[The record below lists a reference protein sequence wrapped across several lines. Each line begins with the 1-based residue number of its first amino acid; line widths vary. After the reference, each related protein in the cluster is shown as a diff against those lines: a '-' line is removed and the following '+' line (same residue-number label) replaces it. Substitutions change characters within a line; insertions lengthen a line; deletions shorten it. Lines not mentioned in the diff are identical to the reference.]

1 MNTNSTACV
10 QITDLLVTHQK
21 RATLV
26 SVPDLAV
33 EQGTVTAILG
43 PSGSGKSTLLR
54 AINRLNDCWEELRT
68 EGQVAIRVE
77 GKMWR
82 AYPDKKAA
90 GALDLYPLDK
100 LRRKAGML
108 FQHPHL
114 LPLSIAGNISMPLVH
129 GAGVSKHESEERM
142 VKALGQVGLWDEVK
156 DRLDVKAD
164 CLSGGQ
170 MQRLCMA
177 RILALEPDI
186 LLLDEPTASLDE
198 KAAAKIE
205 ETIEALGKTISILLV
220 THNPRQADRL
230 ASAQIWMRDGE
241 LEK

>member
-1 MNTNSTACV
+1 MNNDGTTCIH
-10 QITDLLVTHQK
+10 ITDLLVTRQK

-33 EQGTVTAILG
+33 AQGAVTAILG

-54 AINRLNDCWEELRT
+54 AINRLNDCWPELRA
-68 EGQVAIRVE
+68 EGQVAIRLE
-77 GKMWR
+77 GRMWR
-82 AYPDKKAA
+82 VYPDKEAK
-90 GALDLYPLDK
+90 GALDMYPLDK

-129 GAGVSKHESEERM
+129 GAGLSKHESEEKM
-142 VKALGQVGLWDEVK
+142 VTALGQVGLWDEVK
-156 DRLDVKAD
+156 DRLDAKAD
-164 CLSGGQ
+164 SLSGGQ

-177 RILALEPDI
+177 RILALEPEI

-220 THNPRQADRL
+220 THNPQQADRL
-230 ASAQIWMRDGE
+230 ASRQIRMRGGE